1 MAEYPNSR
9 FPAQN
14 FPQLSSSPTNV
25 SPFWEKVLEVPL
37 SPVIRLVD
45 IPLVIWEILF
55 PTDIGVGKFPD
66 LLKWVFT
73 NSLSGLQ
80 RELSCLRQPGLFLFL
95 LTVWVVF
102 LRSFLTRK
110 KTAQV
115 QRNHRPSTVTNFQT
129 SKSTW
134 VLNYA
139 THTKKEF
146 SWKFAVKFCF
156 LHSVALKNQLNN
168 FKDHSH

>member
-1 MAEYPNSR
+1 MVEFPNSR

-14 FPQLSSSPTNV
+14 FPQLSSSPNNA
-25 SPFWEKVLEVPL
+25 SPFWKKVLEAPL
-37 SPVIRLVD
+37 PPVIRQVD
-45 IPLVIWEILF
+45 IAIVIWEILF
-55 PTDIGVGKFPD
+55 PTDVGVGKFPD

-80 RELSCLRQPGLFLFL
+80 RELSCLRQPGLSFL

-102 LRSFLTRK
+102 LRPFLTRK
-110 KTAQV
+110 KT
-115 QRNHRPSTVTNFQT
+115 STVTNFQT

-139 THTKKEF
+139 THTQKEF
-146 SWKFAVKFCF
+146 SWKFAKNFCF
-156 LHSVALKNQLNN
+156 LHSVALKIQLNN
-168 FKDHSH
+168 FEDHSY